1 MIYVKLKMQSAPVII
16 LVGGTECQKTKFYSH
31 FTAGIYNFPTTK
43 INIRTTINTLP
54 TIVLVDTPGLKE
66 NRNPYEYCWE
76 GVFHLATIILN
87 FGNWSPKE
95 IYGTTPTNM
104 PIMMTWSGDH
114 QETMERIINT
124 VQ

>member
-1 MIYVKLKMQSAPVII
+1 MSSPVVI

-31 FTAGIYNFPTTK
+31 FTGGIYIFPTTK
-43 INIRTTINTLP
+43 TNIRSTINTLP
-54 TIVLVDTPGLKE
+54 TIVLVDTPGLHE

-76 GVFHLATIILN
+76 GVFRLATIILN
-87 FGNWSPKE
+87 FGNWSDKE
-95 IYGTTPTNM
+95 VYGVRPAKM

-114 QETMERIINT
+114 DETMERIMST